1 LDLPQAD
8 RVAFRETTEI
18 GAYRVLVNGVQ
29 GPRFAFVVNAPSGE
43 SDLVPDELPDVA
55 TGFDRPGGV
64 TLRGLE
70 EPLTP
75 WLLTLAL
82 GLLFADVWLRQVR
95 RR

>member
-1 LDLPQAD
+1 LPEAD

-18 GAYRVLVNGVQ
+18 GAYRVLVNGVH
-29 GPRFAFVVNAPSGE
+29 GPRFAFIVNAPSGE
-43 SDLVPDELPDVA
+43 SDLVPAELPDVA
-55 TGFDRPGGV
+55 TDFNHAGGV
-64 TLRGLE
+64 SLRGLE

-82 GLLFADVWLRQVR
+82 ALLFAEVWLRQVR